1 MIGRPSPNV
10 DEVWRR
16 IEAHTGQTF
25 RQIRGGEFTYTATS
39 SYISLDRTRQNIP
52 KAHSE
57 KALAMVPLSDTVP
70 LQDLRGPSYIYAV
83 LMDRR
88 IRGGDW

>member
-1 MIGRPSPNV
+1 MIGRPAPNV

-16 IEAHTGQTF
+16 IEAHTGRTF

-39 SYISLDRTRQNIP
+39 SYISPDRTHQNIP
-52 KAHSE
+52 KAHFE

-70 LQDLRGPSYIYAV
+70 LHDLRGPSYIYAV

-88 IRGGDW
+88 IRGGNW

>member
-1 MIGRPSPNV
+1 MIGRSTPDI
-10 DEVWRR
+10 DEVWWR
-16 IEAHTGQTF
+16 IDAHAGETF

-52 KAHSE
+52 KAHFE
-57 KALAMVPLSDTVP
+57 KALAVVPLSDTVP

-83 LMDRR
+83 LMERR
-88 IRGGDW
+88 IREGDW